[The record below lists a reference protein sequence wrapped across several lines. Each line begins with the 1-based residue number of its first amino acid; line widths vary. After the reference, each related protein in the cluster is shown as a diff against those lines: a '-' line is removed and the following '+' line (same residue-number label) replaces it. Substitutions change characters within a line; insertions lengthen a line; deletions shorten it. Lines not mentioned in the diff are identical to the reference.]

1 MEALGRQ
8 ILVEFYGC
16 EESILIDT
24 NLIQSYMRE
33 AAIVAGATVVGEMFH
48 SFNPAGVSGVVVIA
62 ESHLAIHTWP
72 EYRYAAVDLFTCGTE
87 VDPWKGFDLLKERL
101 GATTHSATEVRRG
114 LFDLPAGQLRIKPNE
129 ATLPAP
135 CEALA

>member
-1 MEALGRQ
+1 LEALGRQ
-8 ILVEFYGC
+8 ILIEFYGC
-16 EESILIDT
+16 EETTLKDTELIR
-24 NLIQSYMRE
+24 LYMNE
-33 AAIVAGATVVGEMFH
+33 AAVIAGATIVGEMFH

-87 VDPWKGFDLLKERL
+87 VDPWKGFEVLKERL
-101 GATTHSATEVRRG
+101 AASTYSATEMRRG
-114 LFDLPAGQLRIKPNE
+114 LFNLPPGQLRIKPD
-129 ATLPAP
+129 APPLQAP